1 MIPIL
6 ILIEI
11 VLSCLP
17 LKFILLTLEY
27 PWDLEEGSE
36 VEVRDESAIVSQ
48 VKSQQDIKRL
58 KTDIEESLLEELEA
72 TTAVDSACIPPFESS
87 LISSAI

>member
-1 MIPIL
+1 
-6 ILIEI
+6 
-11 VLSCLP
+11 
-17 LKFILLTLEY
+17 
-27 PWDLEEGSE
+27 